1 MSPTEHTSTAEGG
14 RSASTVAPEPEPE
27 RSGKR
32 RTLLERAGTIAA
44 RAGREE
50 GGRGRRGVIA
60 RAVVIVLVIG
70 SMIGFVITQW
80 DRLPDFDWRFEPGW
94 LALAVPCVAA
104 FYLLHAEG
112 WRAIVHGLGEGLAGR
127 DGRAVWGESI
137 LARYVPTNVLMVV
150 VRILL
155 AERLGV
161 PRRVTVASMTY
172 ELGIAISAA
181 TIVGAYFVI
190 TMPVLQDIPIRYGV
204 LLVVPAALVGLHPRV
219 FHPIADAVLRKFGR
233 EPLPAT
239 LSFTRV
245 AVLLA
250 VYVVSWIAVG
260 TGVFAFASALHP
272 VAPEDYPYVA
282 AAQAVAFG
290 VAVVT
295 LIAPS
300 GLGPRD
306 AALAAALAVVLPLTV
321 ATAIAIAFRLF
332 QTAVELCF
340 VGVVVALSR
349 RSSRPDALGSS
360 AAPYSSG
367 A

>member
-1 MSPTEHTSTAEGG
+1 MSSTEDTSAAERERTVSTA
-14 RSASTVAPEPEPE
+14 P
-27 RSGKR
+27 R
-32 RTLLERAGTIAA
+32 RHRGLLERIGAVAA
-44 RAGREE
+44 QAGRGEA
-50 GGRGRRGVIA
+50 GSGRRGTIA
-60 RAVVIVLVIG
+60 RAVVVVLVIG
-70 SMIGFVITQW
+70 SMVGFVVSQW
-80 DRLPDFDWRFEPGW
+80 DRLPDFEWRFEPGW

-104 FYLLHAEG
+104 FYLLHAEC
-112 WRAIVHGLGEGLAGR
+112 WRAIVHGLGEPLAGR
-127 DGRAVWGESI
+127 EGRAAWGESI

-161 PRRVTVASMTY
+161 ARRVTVASMFY
-172 ELGIAISAA
+172 ELGIAVSAA

-190 TMPVLQDIPIRYGV
+190 TMPILQDLPIRYGV
-204 LLVVPAALVGLHPRV
+204 LLVVPAVLIGLHPRV
-219 FHPIADAVLRKFGR
+219 FHPLADAVLRRFGR

-239 LSFTRV
+239 LSFARV
-245 AVLLA
+245 TLLLA
-250 VYVVSWIAVG
+250 VYVVSWVAVG

-272 VAPEDYPYVA
+272 VAPDDYPFVA

-295 LIAPS
+295 LISPS

-340 VGVVVALSR
+340 VGVVAAMARRSR
-349 RSSRPDALGSS
+349 RPV
-360 AAPYSSG
+360 APRRTEFYSPG

>member
-1 MSPTEHTSTAEGG
+1 
-14 RSASTVAPEPEPE
+14 V
-27 RSGKR
+27 
-32 RTLLERAGTIAA
+32 LERAGTIAA
-44 RAGREE
+44 RVGREE
-50 GGRGRRGVIA
+50 GGPGRRGTIA
-60 RAVVIVLVIG
+60 RAVVIVLVLG
-70 SMIGFVITQW
+70 SMVGFVIAQW
-80 DRLPDFDWRFEPGW
+80 DRLPEFDWRFEPGW

-112 WRAIVHGLGEGLAGR
+112 WRAIVRGLGERVEGR

-137 LARYVPTNVLMVV
+137 LARYVPTNALMVV
-150 VRILL
+150 VRVLL
-155 AERLGV
+155 AERLGIA
-161 PRRVTVASMTY
+161 RRVTVASMAY
-172 ELGIAISAA
+172 ELGIAFSAA

-190 TMPVLQDIPIRYGV
+190 TMPILQDLPVRYGV
-204 LLVVPAALVGLHPRV
+204 LLVVPAALVVLHPRV
-219 FHPIADAVLRKFGR
+219 FRPIADAILRKFGR
-233 EPLPAT
+233 DPLPAT

-260 TGVFAFASALHP
+260 TGVFSFASALHP
-272 VAPEDYPYVA
+272 VGPGEYPYVA

-295 LIAPS
+295 LVAPS

-306 AALAAALAVVLPLTV
+306 AALATALAVVLPLTV

-332 QTAVELCF
+332 QTAVELGF
-340 VGVVVALSR
+340 VGVVAAAAR
-349 RSSRPDALGSS
+349 RSSRRV
-360 AAPYSSG
+360 AAGRPEPYSSG